1 MSNLSSTF
9 DPFLEVAAVSSA
21 DPHPK
26 AKTYKPSAQQG
37 GRAVG
42 IIFIVLSKSVSSIL
56 KACVCLCVDLKG
68 QKPKKPKQGKR
79 LNP

>member
-1 MSNLSSTF
+1 MSKFSSTF
-9 DPFLEVAAVSSA
+9 DPFLEVAVVSSA
-21 DPHPK
+21 DPPK

-68 QKPKKPKQGKR
+68 HKPKKPKQGKR